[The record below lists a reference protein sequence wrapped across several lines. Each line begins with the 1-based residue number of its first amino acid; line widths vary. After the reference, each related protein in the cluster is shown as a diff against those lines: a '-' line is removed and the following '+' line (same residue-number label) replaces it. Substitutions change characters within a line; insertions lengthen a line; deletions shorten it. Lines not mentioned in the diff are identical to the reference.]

1 MLTKTKIALAAA
13 LVVGSAS
20 VALAD
25 GEFDPDLGNRYPAY
39 DAPIAAQGTF
49 NSAPVAL
56 HRVHLR
62 SAPVRLQAQGYRA
75 QGFRTGTFGE
85 PTSQGGDH
93 LPGAFYEQ
101 EQPGYPQSLPSGGG
115 N

>member
-13 LVVGSAS
+13 LVFGSAS

-25 GEFDPDLGNRYPAY
+25 GEFDPNLANRYATY
-39 DAPIAAQGTF
+39 DGPVAAQSTF
-49 NSAPVAL
+49 SSAPVAL
-56 HRVHLR
+56 HHRGHLR

-75 QGFRTGTFGE
+75 ESFGE

-93 LPGAFYEQ
+93 LPGAFYQQ